1 MLTPLPILKNR
12 HNIIVRMKILIS
24 TLVRNNEKW
33 IPMFY
38 NMCESIKNKRQDI
51 NFDIHVYENDSTDST
66 KTLLKGTFISQN
78 FGDSS
83 TPYTR
88 TKRLSKYRNDIK
100 NHIRDLDSYDYV
112 LMIDSNI
119 IFGTHAFDVLFN
131 TLQLDR
137 SIAMAT
143 PHSLVG
149 TSVPCEFY
157 YDTFAMGLG
166 QFDSAIECGYEGA
179 RHDRHCHRVTHEWPK
194 NFRRDSNIIDVKRCF
209 GGFVLIRT
217 KAYKHSTWGI
227 NNAEDCEHWQFCAD
241 VRKYGKIVINRDA
254 RVLWYE

>member
-1 MLTPLPILKNR
+1 
-12 HNIIVRMKILIS
+12 MKILIS

-33 IPMFY
+33 IPVFY
-38 NMCESIKNKRQDI
+38 NMVESLQKRHKDTH
-51 NFDIHVYENDSTDST
+51 FHVHVYENDSIDST
-66 KTLLKGTFISQN
+66 KTLLRGNFTSQN
-78 FGDSS
+78 FGDSFGS
-83 TPYTR
+83 HTR
-88 TKRLSKYRNDIK
+88 TKRLAKYRNDIK
-100 NHIRDLDSYDYV
+100 NHIKDLDSYDYV

-119 IFGTHAFDVLFN
+119 IFGTNAFDVLFD
-131 TLQLDR
+131 TLQSNTD
-137 SIAMAT
+137 IAMAT

-166 QFDSAIECGYEGA
+166 QFDSVIECRYDGA
-179 RHDRHCHRVTHEWPK
+179 KHDRHCHRICDEFPK
-194 NFRRDSNIIDVKRCF
+194 YRISESPIIEVEKCF

-217 KAYKHSTWGI
+217 NAYKHSHWGI
-227 NNAEDCEHWQFCAD
+227 NKAEDCEHWQFCAD